1 MSIDLE
7 DYNARW
13 LQGWSN
19 KDVDGLM
26 KFYAEDVRYFDP
38 GVPKGAIGGD
48 ALRAYLTGL
57 FGATPPMRYDPE
69 EIWVTPN
76 GYCGRWY
83 CTIGDDPKAAPALRG
98 FDLVVMKGD
107 RIVLNEVYV
116 HELIPG
122 ALGGATGG

>member
-1 MSIDLE
+1 MSLDLK

-13 LQGWSN
+13 LQCWSN
-19 KDVDGLM
+19 KDVDGLL
-26 KFYAEDVRYFDP
+26 KFYAEDVKYYDP
-38 GVPKGAIGGD
+38 GVPTGAIGHE

-57 FGATPPMRYDPE
+57 FGATPAMRYDPE

-83 CTIGDDPKAAPALRG
+83 CVIGNDPKAAPALRG
-98 FDLVVMKGD
+98 FDLVVLKGD

-116 HELIPG
+116 HELKPG
-122 ALGGATGG
+122 ALSGAAG